1 MSINYSNRVRT
12 VLEEFFRVTDDL
24 DASGISS
31 NFPLVDETEGLRGA
45 IRTDMILFMFRIMD
59 SSRRITDVNVDF
71 LNESFE
77 FNFTK
82 LTAEVARKKALET
95 NVSDVGYLLPYF
107 ILVDNKLGKP
117 ITSNLYLLALS
128 GVLWAFLSSMED
140 FIIDEWISYSRYL
153 VTCKEL
159 VEKTLNKEIPF
170 DPYGFFTEKYKDIMK
185 CAVDVDREINNSDK
199 DESIISLEKMLT
211 SIVSG

>member
-1 MSINYSNRVRT
+1 MSINYSNRVRK
-12 VLEEFFRVTDDL
+12 VLEEIFKLTDDL

-117 ITSNLYLLALS
+117 ITTNLYLLALS
-128 GVLWAFLSSMED
+128 GVLWAFLSGMEEL
-140 FIIDEWISYSRYL
+140 ILDEWISYSRCM
-153 VTCKEL
+153 VVCKEL
-159 VEKTLNKEIPF
+159 VEKTLNMEIPF
-170 DPYGFFTEKYKDIMK
+170 DPYVF
-185 CAVDVDREINNSDK
+185 
-199 DESIISLEKMLT
+199 SLKNIKTL
-211 SIVSG
+211 

>member
-1 MSINYSNRVRT
+1 M
-12 VLEEFFRVTDDL
+12 
-24 DASGISS
+24 
-31 NFPLVDETEGLRGA
+31 
-45 IRTDMILFMFRIMD
+45 
-59 SSRRITDVNVDF
+59 DF

-128 GVLWAFLSSMED
+128 GVLWAFLSGMEE
-140 FIIDEWISYSRYL
+140 FILDEWISYSRCM
-153 VTCKEL
+153 VVCKEL
-159 VEKTLNKEIPF
+159 VEKTLNMVIPF

-199 DESIISLEKMLT
+199 DESIKSLEKMLT